1 MATEFWDDRYG
12 NNTYAYGKEPNRY
25 FKKFIDEHTP
35 GRLLL
40 PGEGEGRNAIYAAAR
55 GWKVIAIDQSLEG
68 MKKAGTLAKE
78 HNVSIDY
85 RLGDLSAFAFQNGEY
100 DAIALIFLHLSP
112 GIRPAVHKNFIRS
125 LVPGGHLLVEAFSMD
140 QLGRSS
146 GGPPVRELLYDEALL
161 ARDFRPLEIIEL
173 YRTEELLDEG
183 PFHQGPAE
191 IVRLLARK

>member
-1 MATEFWDDRYG
+1 MAKEFWDERYG

-55 GWKVIAIDQSLEG
+55 GWKVMAIDQSLEG
-68 MKKAGTLAKE
+68 MKKAEMLAKE
-78 HNVSIDY
+78 HNVNIDY
-85 RLGDLSAFAFQNGEY
+85 RLGDLSAYAFQEGEY

-112 GIRPAVHKNFIRS
+112 EIRLSVHKNFIRS
-125 LVPGGHLLVEAFSMD
+125 LAPGGHLIVEAFSVN
-140 QLGRSS
+140 QLGRLS
-146 GGPPVRELLYDEALL
+146 GGPPVRELLYDESLL
-161 ARDFRPLEIIEL
+161 ASDFKSLNIIEL
-173 YRTEELLDEG
+173 YHTEESLDEG
-183 PFHQGPAE
+183 PYHQGNAE